1 MSGQSGSLVQFV
13 QNPATSGGLAT
24 LAGIPAVM
32 SGGSG
37 GSRFAGEGMRTAGS
51 SSDTASI
58 SNSGSAAFL
67 PELQAHVAAM
77 DAGMSVGNVLAGHEG
92 VGGDLL
98 TELSL
103 LAPNSL
109 PEALRDVVVDLAELQ
124 PLRWPNG
131 ALQELGSGGS
141 ATVYKVLFRG
151 EAVAAKEMEVGRDLA
166 NQRAFIAEAER
177 LHALRHA
184 HLVPLYGVCLSGSK
198 GILLLEFCAG
208 RDLHSALAVKKQGG
222 RGERLF
228 GWYVRGKQVALDVA
242 KALNYL
248 HSRSI
253 VHLDIKSSN
262 VLLTA
267 TGTAKLGDVGLARM
281 QRGTALSC
289 APKAVGTFDY
299 MAPEMI
305 TNSRCTLAVDLFS
318 MGILLWEICTG
329 ERPRRG
335 DMRLPRVPEECP
347 QEVADL
353 ISQCMALEPGERPTA
368 QQLMKRLQDL
378 LTHNGHQPASPP
390 KAAPAGAAAAAA
402 GAAAAAAANGPSAQ
416 PAAAA
421 NGASA

>member
-1 MSGQSGSLVQFV
+1 
-13 QNPATSGGLAT
+13 
-24 LAGIPAVM
+24 
-32 SGGSG
+32 
-37 GSRFAGEGMRTAGS
+37 
-51 SSDTASI
+51 
-58 SNSGSAAFL
+58 
-67 PELQAHVAAM
+67 M
-77 DAGMSVGNVLAGHEG
+77 DAGMSVGSVLAGHENG
-92 VGGDLL
+92 ADGGQLL
-98 TELSL
+98 SEMSL
-103 LAPNSL
+103 LVPTNL
-109 PEALRDVVVDLAELQ
+109 PEALRDVLVDLKELQ

-131 ALQELGSGGS
+131 ALQELGSGAS

-166 NQRAFIAEAER
+166 CQRSFIAEAER

-208 RDLHSALAVKKQGG
+208 RDLHSALAIKKQGG

-228 GWYVRGKQVALDVA
+228 GWYARGKQVALDVA

-262 VLLTA
+262 
-267 TGTAKLGDVGLARM
+267 LGDVGLARM

-305 TNSRCTLAVDLFS
+305 TNSRCTEKVDLFS

-335 DMRLPRVPEECP
+335 DMRLPKVPEECP

-353 ISQCMALEPGERPTA
+353 ISQCMSLDPSERPTA
-368 QQLMKRLQDL
+368 QQLMQRLQDL
-378 LTHNGHQPASPP
+378 HKSNQRAPP
-390 KAAPAGAAAAAA
+390 AAAAAA
-402 GAAAAAAANGPSAQ
+402 TGATAGASSALSPAS
-416 PAAAA
+416 PAAADFLSIHRHSSSEA
-421 NGASA
+421 TAEGSGT